1 VETTDA
7 DGKAQQHWRP
17 KYVFHFIQ
25 DRFYNPSFVY
35 DITPV
40 FERKLESIKAYSSQ
54 FHSTSYDKNEP
65 QTYISSPEFLNAII
79 GRHQMF
85 GKMIGVN
92 YAEGFI
98 SEKMIGIRNFDA
110 FVQLDT

>member
-1 VETTDA
+1 MTVGA
-7 DGKAQQHWRP
+7 DGAAQEHWRP

-25 DRFYNPSFVY
+25 DRYHHPSFVY

-40 FERKLESIKAYSSQ
+40 FEKKLQSIRAYTSQ
-54 FHSTSYDKNEP
+54 FHSREYHKEEP
-65 QTYISSPEFLNAII
+65 STYISTPQFLDAII

-85 GKMIGVN
+85 GKMIGVP

-98 SEKMIGIRNFDA
+98 TEKTIGVKSFDA
-110 FVQLDT
+110 FVQMDT